1 MLNAAHLVTLALAS
15 LPNGAEPTRDEVDF
29 VRDVYPILQQ
39 RCFECHGAEKQKG
52 DMRFD
57 TRDGLFGDHDGFSAV
72 VPGDPTDSLLLELA
86 LLPAED
92 PDAMP
97 PKGDRLSADQLG
109 VLRGWIEAG
118 APWTEVATAEAEP
131 PALAL
136 EPLSAEQAAA
146 REAALAALSADGYA
160 VMPIA
165 RDLHAV
171 DFNGS
176 LAGERLD
183 DGQLER
189 LAPLAPSLV
198 WLNLSGTA
206 VTDAGLVHLA
216 QLAQLRRLNLSR
228 TAVTDAGLAQLGGLG
243 ALEVLNLY
251 GTGVTDAGLA
261 HLHGLASLTKL
272 YLWET
277 AVSDAGVAAL
287 AAARPGVM
295 VNRGLVLPPPP
306 INELCPVSGEAINPT
321 LVQEFEGRSIAFH
334 CVACQAAFDAHPAA
348 FAKNLPAA
356 EPAEGA
362 EDAEAETKAVLN
374 TICPVSGE
382 AASPEVT
389 SEFKGAP
396 VAFCCAACKGKFD
409 ADPASFAEKVLAL
422 R

>member
-1 MLNAAHLVTLALAS
+1 MLNAVQLFTLALAS
-15 LPNGAEPTRDEVDF
+15 LPSGAEPARDEVDF

-39 RCFECHGAEKQKG
+39 RCFECHGAGKQKG

-72 VPGDPTDSLLLELA
+72 VPGKPLDSLLLELA

-97 PKGDRLSADQLG
+97 PKGDRLSAEQLG

-118 APWTEVATAEAEP
+118 APWTEVATAEAEAEP

-146 REAALAALSADGYA
+146 REAALAALSGDGYA

-176 LAGERLD
+176 LAGERMD
-183 DGQLER
+183 DKQLER
-189 LAPLAPSLV
+189 LTPLAPSLV

-206 VTDAGLVHLA
+206 VTDAGLAHLGK
-216 QLAQLRRLNLSR
+216 LAQLRRLNLSR
-228 TAVTDAGLAQLGGLG
+228 TAVTDAGLASLAGLG
-243 ALEVLNLY
+243 QLEVLNLY
-251 GTGVTDAGLA
+251 GTGVSDAGLA
-261 HLHGLASLTKL
+261 QLHGLQSLTKL

-287 AAARPGVM
+287 AAARPGVK

-306 INELCPVSGEAINPT
+306 INELCPVSSEAINPT

-348 FAKNLPAA
+348 FAKNLPAE
-356 EPAEGA
+356 EPVEGAEGA
-362 EDAEAETKAVLN
+362 TKAALN
-374 TICPVSGE
+374 TVCPVSGE
-382 AASPEVT
+382 AASAEVT
-389 SEFKGAP
+389 SVFEGAP
-396 VAFCCAACKGKFD
+396 VAFCCTACKGKFD
-409 ADPASFAEKVLAL
+409 ADPAGFAEKVRAL